1 MLAGVKY
8 SAGERFTKTVQNL
21 KNRWH
26 LFINTAISMNAYGF
40 REGSKMLTTIVE
52 EPGENQANHA
62 LETEERVQIDFTLL

>member
-26 LFINTAISMNAYGF
+26 FFINTAISMNAYGF
-40 REGSKMLTTIVE
+40 KEGSKMLTTTWKSMVKTWSVIC
-52 EPGENQANHA
+52 
-62 LETEERVQIDFTLL
+62 